1 MFRSF
6 LPFRRNRSRRA
17 GPIAERMK
25 RRRLK
30 ALNIVLTCKAA
41 LAATWLSMQP
51 VIAQTPLN
59 LRIVGGLGGVS
70 QYTEFEEPFW
80 RNELAV
86 RSGGRMSA
94 TIQPY
99 DRIGLRGQEMLQLIR
114 LGVVPFGSVNVSF
127 VTADEPEIGL
137 LDLPGLSP
145 DVASLRR
152 LVSRYRPHMEKIL
165 KERYDV
171 RLLGVYAYP
180 AQVLFC
186 NRAFAGL
193 DDLKGRRIRTSSDH
207 QSQFFAALGA
217 TPILIPF
224 SEIAA
229 ALRNDVVD
237 CAVTGTLSAMQ
248 VGLSPYM
255 THVHDMAVSWGLSV
269 FGANL
274 TAWSAL
280 QAEDRALLTEG
291 VADLESR
298 IMDAVGR
305 ATAQGLACAAG
316 SADCVGAEKGRMTRV
331 PTSPADEGRR
341 HAILRDVVLPQLMD
355 RCGESCLDAWNERLA
370 SAFPFKLGLAGE
382 APAGHGEPRG
392 ARAGAP

>member
-1 MFRSF
+1 MKPRRLAGQSF
-6 LPFRRNRSRRA
+6 LPA
-17 GPIAERMK
+17 VI
-25 RRRLK
+25 
-30 ALNIVLTCKAA
+30 AA
-41 LAATWLSMQP
+41 LVATCLLTQP
-51 VIAQTPLN
+51 TIAQTPLN

-80 RNELAV
+80 RNELPV
-86 RSGGRMSA
+86 RSRGRLSA

-99 DRIGLRGQEMLQLIR
+99 DRIGLRGQEMLQLMR
-114 LGVVPFGSVNVSF
+114 LGVAPFGSVNVSF
-127 VTADEPEIGL
+127 VTADEPELGL

-145 DVASLRR
+145 DVDSLRR
-152 LVSRYRPHMEKIL
+152 LVGQYRPHIEKIL

-193 DDLKGRRIRTSSDH
+193 DDMRGRRIRTSSGH

-217 TPILIPF
+217 TPIMIPF
-224 SEIAA
+224 SELAA

-248 VGLSPYM
+248 IGLSPYM
-255 THVHDMAVSWGLSV
+255 THVHEMAISWGLSV

-291 VADLESR
+291 IAGLESR

-305 ATAQGLACAAG
+305 STAQGLACAAG

-341 HAILRDVVLPQLMD
+341 HAILRDVVLPQLME
-355 RCGESCLDAWNERLA
+355 RCGSSCLDAWNERLA
-370 SAFPFKLGLAGE
+370 SAFPFKLGVAGNASAE
-382 APAGHGEPRG
+382 PAQSRG
-392 ARAGAP
+392 AGAVAP